1 MFRLHLLVVVLCICA
16 PAYGAGSAVF
26 PEQAYDFGTVKQ
38 GEIVTHVF
46 AVRNEGVTPVTIER
60 VELAMP
66 GVTARFRPLITAGGE
81 GKITLQWDTSH
92 VTGEMEEEA
101 IVHFD
106 GASQPVATL
115 LVKAVVKPPLE
126 LLPFPA
132 IFLSAFQGEKNER
145 RLRIVNNEE
154 KPVAISLEPVT
165 SDHFVASVTTVEP
178 GKIFELTA
186 KIPATASPGHY
197 DEQLALATSDPKLR
211 KIVIPVHLFVKPD
224 LYANPDVADFGQ
236 VSADE
241 LRKNPTKRELLT
253 QTFLVKKREGSFV
266 IARVRSTVEG
276 LDVRID
282 PKNGKSST
290 FRVDVALNP
299 ERIKTGKLEGFIL
312 VETDD
317 KNFPEIKV
325 PVSGAIF

>member
-1 MFRLHLLVVVLCICA
+1 
-16 PAYGAGSAVF
+16 
-26 PEQAYDFGTVKQ
+26 
-38 GEIVTHVF
+38 
-46 AVRNEGVTPVTIER
+46 
-60 VELAMP
+60 
-66 GVTARFRPLITAGGE
+66 
-81 GKITLQWDTSH
+81 
-92 VTGEMEEEA
+92 
-101 IVHFD
+101 
-106 GASQPVATL
+106 
-115 LVKAVVKPPLE
+115 
-126 LLPFPA
+126 LPFPA

-154 KPVAISLEPVT
+154 KPVAISLAQPAEN
-165 SDHFVASVTTVEP
+165 HFTASLSTVEP
-178 GKIFELTA
+178 GKVYEVTVLIA
-186 KIPATASPGHY
+186 ATASPGRY
-197 DEQLALATSDPKLR
+197 DEQLALATSDPKLGR
-211 KIVIPVHLFVKPD
+211 ITVPVHLFVKPD

-241 LRKNPTKRELLT
+241 LRKNPARRELLT
-253 QTFLVKKREGSFV
+253 QTFLVKKREGSFA

-282 PKNGKSST
+282 PRNGKSST

-299 ERIKTGKLEGFIL
+299 ERIKTGKLDGFIL

>member
-46 AVRNEGVTPVTIER
+46 PVRNEGNTPVTIER

-106 GASQPVATL
+106 GASQPMA
-115 LVKAVVKPPLE
+115 VKAVVKPPLE

-132 IFLSAFQGEKNER
+132 IFLSAFQGEKNEG

-154 KPVAISLEPVT
+154 KPVAISLAQPAGN
-165 SDHFVASVTTVEP
+165 HFTASLSTVEP
-178 GKIFELTA
+178 GKVYEVTVLIA
-186 KIPATASPGHY
+186 ATASPGRY
-197 DEQLALATSDPKLR
+197 DEQLALATSDPKLGR
-211 KIVIPVHLFVKPD
+211 VTVPVHLFVKPD

-241 LRKNPTKRELLT
+241 LRKNPARRELLT
-253 QTFLVKKREGSFV
+253 QTFLVKKREGSFA

-299 ERIKTGKLEGFIL
+299 ERIKTGKLDGFIL

>member
-16 PAYGAGSAVF
+16 PTYGAGTAVF
-26 PEQAYDFGTVKQ
+26 PEQTYDFGTVKQ

-46 AVRNEGVTPVTIER
+46 PVRNEGVTPVTIER

-66 GVTARFRPLITAGGE
+66 GVTARFRPHITAGGE

-106 GASQPVATL
+106 GASQPMATL
-115 LVKAVVKPPLE
+115 LVKVVVKPPLE

-132 IFLSAFQGEKNER
+132 IFLSAFQGEKNEG

-154 KPVAISLEPVT
+154 KPVAISLAQPAGN
-165 SDHFVASVTTVEP
+165 HFTASLSTVEP
-178 GKIFELTA
+178 GKVYEVTVLIA
-186 KIPATASPGHY
+186 ATASPGRY
-197 DEQLALATSDPKLR
+197 DEQLALATSDPKLGR
-211 KIVIPVHLFVKPD
+211 ITVPVHLFVKPD

-241 LRKNPTKRELLT
+241 LRKNPARRELLT
-253 QTFLVKKREGSFV
+253 QTFLVKKREGSFA

-282 PKNGKSST
+282 PQNGKSS
-290 FRVDVALNP
+290 
-299 ERIKTGKLEGFIL
+299 
-312 VETDD
+312 
-317 KNFPEIKV
+317 V
-325 PVSGAIF
+325 PR